1 MYNMLQKFS
10 APNYSDLRKTT
21 REILRSRGLSDIE
34 INNYDVTFDGILHTL
49 FTLEEKI
56 IDAIIIRF
64 ILTLFKKY
72 DYLSELAET
81 IMYSIFMDVARFRL
95 VIIIG
100 YYRDYIQL
108 LSDEHIPF
116 EYYMDKL
123 IDDLDNDSN
132 YRFPHLQ

>member
-1 MYNMLQKFS
+1 
-10 APNYSDLRKTT
+10 
-21 REILRSRGLSDIE
+21 
-34 INNYDVTFDGILHTL
+34 
-49 FTLEEKI
+49 
-56 IDAIIIRF
+56 
-64 ILTLFKKY
+64 
-72 DYLSELAET
+72 
-81 IMYSIFMDVARFRL
+81 MDVARFRL